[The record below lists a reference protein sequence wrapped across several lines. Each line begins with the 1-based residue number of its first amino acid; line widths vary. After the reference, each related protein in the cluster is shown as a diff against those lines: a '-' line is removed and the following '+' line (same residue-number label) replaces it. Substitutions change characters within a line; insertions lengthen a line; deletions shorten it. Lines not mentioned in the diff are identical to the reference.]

1 MTSLIL
7 QTPKSAIRN
16 PQSAIGIYS
25 GAVRRWFFIWLGFS
39 ATAAQLV
46 LTRELL
52 VVAEGNEICLGLV
65 LAAWMLSTGAGSFI
79 LGRFAGFASRLWISI
94 GLIGVGF
101 TFLTGMLAI
110 RSIRWLAGIT
120 PGETLDIGSLF
131 WVALLSLGPVCFL
144 SGSLFALGGRF
155 LAAEA
160 SVPPAHAVSRVY
172 AFEALGAAGGGLVA
186 ASLLLP
192 FLSPFQI
199 AAFIGVVHL
208 WFATVLVFGLSGRA
222 RTLFASLAVVACSIG
237 ALWSPAL
244 WLEQR
249 SLAAFWNGW
258 SIRQVR
264 NSPYGNLVLA
274 GRDGSTTTFFDGVPI
289 FTVPDKQAAEEAV
302 HYALLQHPQ
311 PRAVLLVGSTGPG
324 SLREALRHP
333 AVKRLDF
340 VELDPVLLALTEE
353 AFAEEWGSLKA
364 DPRFAVN
371 QADPRDFIRHWRG
384 TERYDVIVLNLP
396 DPRTA
401 QVNRFYTVE
410 FFHEVNRRLNP
421 GGVLAFRLSGSE
433 DYVGQELADSLRC
446 VWTTTRLVFPGV
458 KAFPGSVVHFFAS
471 KANGTLSDNPEVL
484 LKRLS
489 DRGIETSYVNA
500 YHLPFRLMPDRVDDF
515 RALLSERTVRPNRD
529 FEPIGY
535 FKAMVAWTSLFDP
548 GVRDFLA
555 RLGDLEFGRVL
566 LGAGCVAA
574 VICVFIGLAPASRRK
589 PIVLGAASSAMG
601 TLLMG
606 LQVFLF
612 LGFQVVHG
620 AVYYHMSVLIAAFML
635 GMGVGS
641 LIASETKVSMRRLV
655 LLQLAATLW
664 PVIFCLLLPVV
675 PRVASPRLLYLFF
688 PLTSL
693 LTGLLGGF
701 HFPYVNRL
709 YLTPGKEGNTG
720 LLYAIDLAGASL
732 GALAIGAWLVPVY
745 GFLRTSAVLAIIGVG
760 PLLMLAGTKRMRG

>member
-1 MTSLIL
+1 
-7 QTPKSAIRN
+7 
-16 PQSAIGIYS
+16 
-25 GAVRRWFFIWLGFS
+25 VRRWFFIWLGFS

-79 LGRFAGFASRLWISI
+79 LGRFAVFASRLWISI
-94 GLIGVGF
+94 GLVGVGL
-101 TFLTGMLAI
+101 TFLTGILAI

-120 PGETLDIGSLF
+120 PGETLDIGSLV

-199 AAFIGVVHL
+199 ASLVGVVHI
-208 WFATVLVFGLSGRA
+208 WFATALLFGFSRGR
-222 RTLFASLAVVACSIG
+222 RTVFASLILLACSIG
-237 ALWSPAL
+237 LVWGPAS
-244 WLEQR
+244 WLEQW
-249 SLAAFWNGW
+249 SLVRFWNGW

-274 GRDGSTTTFFDGVPI
+274 GRDGSSTTFFNGIPV

-302 HYALLQHPQ
+302 HNALLQHPA

-324 SLREALRHP
+324 SLLEALRHP
-333 AVKRLDF
+333 AVTRLDF

-353 AFAEEWGSLKA
+353 AFAGEWGRLKA
-364 DPRFAVN
+364 DRRFAVH

-384 TERYDVIVLNLP
+384 AQKYDVIVLNLP

-421 GGVLAFRLSGSE
+421 GGVLGFRLTGSE
-433 DYVGQELADSLRC
+433 NYVGEELADSLRC
-446 VWTTTRLVFPGV
+446 VWTTARLVFPDV

-471 KANGTLSDNPEVL
+471 KTEGALSDKPEVL

-489 DRGIETSYVNA
+489 DRGIGTAYVDTS
-500 YHLPFRLMPDRVDDF
+500 HLPFRLMPDRVDEF
-515 RALLSERTVRPNRD
+515 RALLSERTAPPNRD

-555 RLGDLEFGRVL
+555 RLGELEFARVL
-566 LGAGCVAA
+566 LGAVGV
-574 VICVFIGLAPASRRK
+574 VSLICAFIGLAPVSRRK
-589 PIVLGAASSAMG
+589 PIALGAASTAMG
-601 TLLMG
+601 MLLMG

-620 AVYYHMSVLIAAFML
+620 AVYYHMSVLVAAFML
-635 GMGVGS
+635 GMGTGS
-641 LIASETKVSMRRLV
+641 LIASDTKVSMQRLV
-655 LLQLAATLW
+655 FVQLAGTLW
-664 PVIFCLLLPVV
+664 PVVFCLLLPVV
-675 PRVASPRLLYLFF
+675 PSLSSPRLLYLFF

-693 LTGLLGGF
+693 MTGLLGGF

-709 YLTPGKEGNTG
+709 YLTPGKERNTG
-720 LLYAIDLAGASL
+720 LLYAIDLSGASL

-745 GFLRTSAVLAIIGVG
+745 GFLRTSAVLAIIGAG
-760 PLLMLAGTKRMRG
+760 PLLMLAGRFGWEKTLSTNTTKGHE